1 MATRDRDSWG
11 ERSIPDGV
19 THSSDSAESV
29 LRPFLGAAF
38 LVAACVLT
46 TKLRVLGDYH
56 PSSHQTPALA
66 SDISAARGRRGQE
79 HRLCRHT
86 RDPRGDTATSSS
98 CVTPSPLSES
108 SITGLQIQL
117 RASWAQTSHH
127 RDIAGLGVREIIPE
141 RGYPRG
147 GGQSLR
153 QMNVLDDSKLTSL
166 TGNKKELHLVLFI

>member
-1 MATRDRDSWG
+1 MATRDRDSWR

-19 THSSDSAESV
+19 THSSDSVESV